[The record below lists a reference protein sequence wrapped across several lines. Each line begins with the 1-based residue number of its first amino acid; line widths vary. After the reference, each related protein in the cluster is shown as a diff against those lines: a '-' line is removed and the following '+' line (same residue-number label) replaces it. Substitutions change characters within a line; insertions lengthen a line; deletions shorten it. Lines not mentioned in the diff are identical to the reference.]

1 MPSLADSCIEVIS
14 NNLCIENA
22 LQMLENADKHNIE
35 ELKINSLKF
44 IALNIVSFL
53 ESSYLE
59 KIYQLPVYLIRELEN
74 FLKISSIDKFRFWS
88 MTPFDQIV
96 YDTLETQAK
105 KQAELEMLFVGGGR
119 LPSQQY
125 CMETYNSLL
134 NMRGLRSP
142 DDLDDVYRD
151 AVQFRNLLRKSIK

>member
-1 MPSLADSCIEVIS
+1 VDSDDSFEIPQPTFSTGNQETPNTKLNVQKGPYFPSLADNCIKIIS

-22 LQMLENADKHNIE
+22 LEMLENADRHNIE

-74 FLKISSIDKFRFWS
+74 FLKISNIEKFKFWT
-88 MTPFDQIV
+88 MMPFD
-96 YDTLETQAK
+96 
-105 KQAELEMLFVGGGR
+105 
-119 LPSQQY
+119 
-125 CMETYNSLL
+125 
-134 NMRGLRSP
+134 
-142 DDLDDVYRD
+142 
-151 AVQFRNLLRKSIK
+151 